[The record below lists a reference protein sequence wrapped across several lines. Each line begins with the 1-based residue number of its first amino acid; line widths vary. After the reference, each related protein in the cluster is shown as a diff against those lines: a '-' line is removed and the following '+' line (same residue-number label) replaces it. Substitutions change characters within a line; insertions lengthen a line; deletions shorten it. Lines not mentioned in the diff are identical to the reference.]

1 MVITLKHKKSITC
14 AYALQKFLDKPI
26 RKPNKTWVDK
36 GSEVY
41 NRSVKPWLQDKN
53 IEICSIY
60 NEGKSVAAE
69 RFVRTLKKKMYKYM
83 NFNVRKYVY

>member
-14 AYALQKFLDKPI
+14 TYALQKFLDKPI

-53 IEICSIY
+53 
-60 NEGKSVAAE
+60 K
-69 RFVRTLKKKMYKYM
+69 
-83 NFNVRKYVY
+83 KYVQYITKENLLLLKDLLEP